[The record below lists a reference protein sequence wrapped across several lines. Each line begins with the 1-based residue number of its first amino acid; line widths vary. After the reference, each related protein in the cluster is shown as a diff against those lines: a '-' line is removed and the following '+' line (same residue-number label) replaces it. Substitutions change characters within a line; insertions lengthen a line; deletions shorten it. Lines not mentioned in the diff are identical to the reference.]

1 MFLHNK
7 EAVASLGP
15 FLLRQVG
22 QVGVVKV
29 VKADGELRPRHLLAH
44 CPHGL
49 ADAVHQVEPRH
60 DGQVRCEQLVED
72 LVGQVAKLA
81 HRGPGEGLVV
91 APRGLRNGLAR
102 DGRAVPRTLQLTSV
116 SSRSRLSAATS
127 ASMLASAPPRPA
139 GIVRTDTTRTSTR
152 DLGHKSQKTR
162 ERGTAQS
169 KWTK

>member
-1 MFLHNK
+1 M
-7 EAVASLGP
+7 ASCVHGTFWHIARMGLLMRYIRLSRVTTGRCVVSSSSKTSSGRWRNSPTAGP
-15 FLLRQVG
+15 EKGLSS
-22 QVGVVKV
+22 
-29 VKADGELRPRHLLAH
+29 RHAG
-44 CPHGL
+44 C
-49 ADAVHQVEPRH
+49 AMAS
-60 DGQVRCEQLVED
+60 
-72 LVGQVAKLA
+72 
-81 HRGPGEGLVV
+81 RGMG
-91 APRGLRNGLAR
+91 AR
-102 DGRAVPRTLQLTSV
+102 SRTLRLTSV